1 MRPTLRRAWQFE
13 LVYTQGRKLTC
24 PVLVLFHLERT
35 PDRRVAFVASRKVGN
50 AVQRNRAKRV
60 LRAATTRVLDELEG
74 SVPGWL
80 VLVARREILS
90 CTSDEVAA
98 ALRALLN
105 GNTELR
111 APGPR
116 SGEGT
121 S

>member
-60 LRAATTRVLDELEG
+60 LRVATAQVLDELQG
-74 SVPGWL
+74 RVPGWL
-80 VLVARREILS
+80 VFVARRQILA
-90 CTSDEVAA
+90 CTSDEVAE

-105 GNTELR
+105 GSTE
-111 APGPR
+111 PGASRPT

-121 S
+121 A